1 MPAHNNKPILNLLIK
16 DSNPTLSILSLNP
29 SSPSILL
36 LIICLSLK
44 LQPHEHLRVCRAEPI
59 LSPGVSGL
67 SLNGGGLLDTS
78 PGNLHLNLRARAFSA
93 LCLSSLWI
101 LLSDYSAEQPPGSN
115 PTFPYI
121 TGPSQWA
128 SPSSKLFLSHG
139 YPHKNDRHAVI
150 DWEQMMGGGGSYTCI
165 YCRITPHSKSY

>member
-59 LSPGVSGL
+59 LSPGVSAL

-128 SPSSKLFLSHG
+128 SHPNSFLVMGTHTRMTGMQWSIG
-139 YPHKNDRHAVI
+139 SRWWEEVAVTRVFTV
-150 DWEQMMGGGGSYTCI
+150 E
-165 YCRITPHSKSY
+165 